1 MLQTSSGAS
10 KWPFDEA
17 REKRQA
23 AEQNS
28 FGGSNLLASNGY
40 DYYTLILEKIFFF
53 VIRFL
58 SQYHAVLNV
67 FFLTIFLMC
76 GWSIYLVVFYPWF
89 LGKFKMIGT

>member
-1 MLQTSSGAS
+1 VLQTSSGAS

-67 FFLTIFLMC
+67 FFNNFLDVWMVHLFGC
-76 GWSIYLVVFYPWF
+76 VLSVVFR
-89 LGKFKMIGT
+89 